1 MDEKYYSYVLSSL
14 NTIRNA
20 IVEEDKK
27 TIKLF
32 SYLYNDNIDIRS
44 SIDNIYNNIDNN
56 ISYIQCISYIKT
68 DINKILNT
76 LIRTT
81 NDINKKYD
89 LIINKNNV
97 IEQKL
102 NDLISK
108 LEKPKLI
115 DEKQKKKK
123 PKKQNRRINININLN
138 LNIKEKIVKIKNH
151 LTDKINKTHN
161 DIINS
166 IFVFDNI
173 LNQIIDEVE
182 QIRRQE
188 QLKREHNEKINKR
201 IKEILNN
208 HGH

>member
-20 IVEEDKK
+20 IIEEDKK

-32 SYLYNDNIDIRS
+32 SYLYNDNTDIRS
-44 SIDNIYNNIDNN
+44 NIDNIYNNIDNN

-115 DEKQKKKK
+115 DEKQKK
-123 PKKQNRRINININLN
+123 PKKQRINININLN
-138 LNIKEKIVKIKNH
+138 LNIKEKVINIKNH
-151 LTDKINKTHN
+151 LISKVNKTHN
-161 DIINS
+161 DIINN

-173 LNQIIDEVE
+173 LNQIIDEIE
-182 QIRRQE
+182 QIRKQE

>member
-56 ISYIQCISYIKT
+56 ISYIQCVSYIKT

-76 LIRTT
+76 LIITT

-115 DEKQKKKK
+115 DEKQKK
-123 PKKQNRRINININLN
+123 PKKQRINININLN
-138 LNIKEKIVKIKNH
+138 LNIKEKV
-151 LTDKINKTHN
+151 IN
-161 DIINS
+161 I
-166 IFVFDNI
+166 
-173 LNQIIDEVE
+173 
-182 QIRRQE
+182 
-188 QLKREHNEKINKR
+188 
-201 IKEILNN
+201 
-208 HGH
+208 